1 MEDPKISTIL
11 IPPFLTILRKF
22 LDFFFWSCFGFCF
35 LFLKFERETGEGD
48 SLSSLGVSKLL
59 IQFSLPARVPGN
71 RLNEGSRGK
80 DPQPSAPEEGEG
92 ADRKRA
98 VSLSNQYI
106 TKKSVQSQGTLLSRG
121 CCRRLGQGPRS
132 PV

>member
-22 LDFFFWSCFGFCF
+22 LDFFFVLFWF
-35 LFLKFERETGEGD
+35 LFPFFERETEEGD

-80 DPQPSAPEEGEG
+80 TLNLQLQ
-92 ADRKRA
+92 KR
-98 VSLSNQYI
+98 
-106 TKKSVQSQGTLLSRG
+106 GRG
-121 CCRRLGQGPRS
+121 LTGRGRRL
-132 PV
+132 

>member
-22 LDFFFWSCFGFCF
+22 LDFFFLVLFWF
-35 LFLKFERETGEGD
+35 LFPFFERETGEGD

-71 RLNEGSRGK
+71 RLNEGSQGK

-106 TKKSVQSQGTLLSRG
+106 TKKSVQSQGTLLSRS
-121 CCRRLGQGPRS
+121 CCRRQGQGPRS